1 MLSYL
6 LLPLLLVVLG
16 FGILRSRH
24 WTGFW
29 ALMFLYYAFFAVL
42 FVAMLAML
50 LTIWVGRDPR
60 LLASTALEERL
71 LRAVAESGF
80 EVLLLPVYFSLLPL
94 GVAWLLIGLRRML
107 RRLIGAR

>member
-16 FGILRSRH
+16 FAVVRTRH

-42 FVAMLAML
+42 FVAMMAML
-50 LTIWVGRDPR
+50 LTVWVGRDPR
-60 LLASTALEERL
+60 LLSSTALEERL
-71 LRAVAESGF
+71 LRAATESGF

-94 GVAWLLIGLRRML
+94 GVAWLVIALGRLL
-107 RRLIGAR
+107 RRLIAAR

>member
-16 FGILRSRH
+16 FGITRTRH

-29 ALMFLYYAFFAVL
+29 ALMFLYYAFFAVM
-42 FVAMLAML
+42 FVAILGML
-50 LTIWVGRDPR
+50 LTVWVGRDPR
-60 LLASTALEERL
+60 LLASTALEEWL
-71 LRAVAESGF
+71 LRAVADSGF

-94 GVAWLLIGLRRML
+94 GVAWLLIWLGRTL